1 MKNFLGRI
9 CFMFARANMV
19 HIIWLALVLLT
30 MLMLAILHHRW
41 RYYENEL
48 KLWKKLCFI
57 PLLITTVHY
66 FIYISG
72 FPDFMN
78 NYTPMYLTAVIALLP
93 MLCAGNQKAYKV
105 ISTICGV
112 LTVIFSIHF
121 LNSMNNPHN
130 FSRMSYTR
138 SFHALVREMD
148 RSYVLKEWKEID
160 FNALEAKYMPL
171 VKNAEQENDPAKF
184 ADTVTKFCNELHDE
198 HIFVA
203 ENYDH
208 EKYPPT
214 QILRDHGLSM
224 VQLDNGEVIAVCT
237 DVSVHK
243 LGIKDGTVITKWN
256 GKPILQ
262 AAEEDVPDQGVPVKA
277 NGDRLALF
285 DLAACG
291 TETVDVTFNDSSG
304 KEKTVSLPAI
314 ENKHTLDDAYNAF
327 LHIPEHRSEMYSS
340 NFSTKML
347 NDKCGY
353 LLLCAETTGG
363 SLSDAIA
370 FFKGESR
377 DSMEMFRK
385 KLRKLKDQGMEYL
398 VIDLRN
404 NMGGYDE
411 IGCALCGLLTDEDR
425 YAVGV
430 GYRKN
435 GKYIRT
441 AYHNVRG
448 DGEFADLNVV
458 ALTNLNCVSAGDVT
472 AALLSKLPNVTLAGI
487 TDPNGSGQMT
497 GGICALS
504 KGEVVVSYP
513 VGLTINENGEPDTD
527 PRADRISRDPV
538 EVRIPLDYEAAM
550 KIFRD
555 KKDYE
560 LDWAVKYLE
569 NTSE

>member
-9 CFMFARANMV
+9 FFIFCRINKV
-19 HIIWLALVLLT
+19 HLIWLALVLLT
-30 MLMLAILHHRW
+30 MLVLAILHHRW
-41 RYYENEL
+41 HHYENKL
-48 KLWKKLCFI
+48 RLWKNLCFI
-57 PLLITTVHY
+57 PMLITTVHY
-66 FIYISG
+66 FIYIRG
-72 FPDFMN
+72 FPDFMTIF
-78 NYTPMYLTAVIALLP
+78 TPMYLIAVIALLP

-105 ISTICGV
+105 TSTICGV
-112 LTVIFSIHF
+112 LTVVFSVHF
-121 LNSMNNPHN
+121 LNSMNDPYN

-171 VKNAEQENDPAKF
+171 IKNAEQENDPAKF
-184 ADTVTKFCNELHDE
+184 ADTVTMFCNELHDG

-224 VQLDNGEVIAVCT
+224 VQLDNGDIIAVCT

-243 LGIKDGTVITKWN
+243 LGIKDGTVITEWN
-256 GKPILQ
+256 GKPVLQ
-262 AAEEDVPDQGVPVKA
+262 AAAEDVPDEGVSVKA

-285 DLAACG
+285 DLAAYG
-291 TETVDVTFNDSSG
+291 AETVEVTFIDSSG

-314 ENKHTLDDAYNAF
+314 ENEHTLDDAYNAF
-327 LHIPEHRSEMYSS
+327 LHIPKHRSEMYSS

-353 LLLCAETTGG
+353 LKLCAETTGG
-363 SLSDAIA
+363 VISDELA

-411 IGCALCGLLTDEDR
+411 IGCALCGLLTNEDR
-425 YAVGV
+425 YAEGV

-441 AYHNVRG
+441 AYHNIRG

-497 GGICALS
+497 GGVCALS
-504 KGEVVVSYP
+504 KGQVVVSYP

-538 EVRIPLDYEAAM
+538 AVRIPLDYEAAM

-555 KKDYE
+555 KEDYE

-569 NTSE
+569 KSAN